1 MNLKHDNFNMPG
13 DEPIGN
19 TRSAGVTSLN
29 PKARRRLA
37 TRAKLLHMQRA
48 SHPEFPLERICS
60 HSNESFQLTFAK
72 NAQQHFL
79 MREDVEVV
87 ASHQGLAIRAET
99 EDAIDAALVILR
111 DFYGPNLRI
120 GALTIFYHMGVSL
133 EQPWMG
139 MSIQCTPAHL
149 DAVRTDLIDRNARI
163 VSCDVQ
169 PAQCLIQAR
178 APLAELMGYRSDL
191 EKLTANSARYAM
203 WLSHYEP
210 IESPPPGGQAA

>member
-1 MNLKHDNFNMPG
+1 MNLKHDNFTPPG
-13 DEPIGN
+13 DDRIEH

-29 PKARRRLA
+29 PKARRQLA
-37 TRAKLLHMQRA
+37 TRAKMLHVERA
-48 SHPEFPLERICS
+48 RHPEFPLERICS

-72 NAQQHFL
+72 SAQQHFL

-99 EDAIDAALVILR
+99 EDAIDAALVILK

-120 GALTIFYHMGVSL
+120 GALTIFYHMSVSL

-149 DAVRTDLIDRNARI
+149 DTVRADLIDRNARI
-163 VSCDVQ
+163 VSCDFQ
-169 PAQCLIQAR
+169 PGQCVIQAR
-178 APLAELMGYRSDL
+178 APLAELVGYRSDL
-191 EKLTANSARYAM
+191 EKLTANSARHAM
-203 WLSHYEP
+203 WLNHYEP
-210 IESPPPGGQAA
+210 IESPPPGGHAA